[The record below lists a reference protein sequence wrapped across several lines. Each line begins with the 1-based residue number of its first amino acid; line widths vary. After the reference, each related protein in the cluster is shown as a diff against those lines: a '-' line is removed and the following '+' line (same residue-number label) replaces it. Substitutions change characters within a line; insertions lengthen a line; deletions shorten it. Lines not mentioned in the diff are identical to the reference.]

1 MSTNEALIV
10 GAVVGFFLGSLA
22 WLIVGTA
29 IGILQHGI
37 EEALREKLNLDK
49 KETPENGSS

>member
-22 WLIVGTA
+22 WVIVGTA

-37 EEALREKLNLDK
+37 EDAVREKLNLDK
-49 KETPENGSS
+49 KENPENGSS